1 MSDHL
6 LRKLFEDHLEE
17 QLRQL
22 PVHASRMG
30 DHRYDDQIED
40 LSVEARQARI
50 GAERQILERL
60 ADEIDYEGLSRSA
73 QIDYEIFRHD
83 LQEGI
88 WLAGNIH
95 AFEEDP
101 RTYNEYLTGSVYSLL
116 TQSSLPR
123 ENNITNAM
131 ARMRQLPEVIAGAR
145 STLTSP
151 PLPVLETSI
160 GQNRGVISFYEEGI
174 YDLIGDS
181 PLGEDV
187 RQAAADLLPHLR
199 DYQQFLETDLRERA
213 TGDWRM
219 GKEKFDRKL
228 QFALNADTTADEVL
242 ARAESEFHRVTS
254 EMYVV
259 ARQLWSNYHSGLP
272 LPPDDETGRHE
283 TITRVLASIGREH
296 GDPGSLLADARA
308 TVDKLKRFITDN
320 DILRLPDPDQC
331 ELMEMPE
338 FHRGNSL
345 AYIQPAPP
353 LDPENRTIYAISP
366 PPADWDA
373 ERVESFLQEYNR
385 HMLQILTIHE
395 AYPGHYVQ
403 LAYHN
408 RETSPIR
415 RLLLSGVFI
424 EGWAVYTEQMML
436 DQGYGDGDLAL
447 RLTQLKFYLRAVANA
462 ILDHR
467 MHCTS
472 MSDEEALD
480 FLMNQSFQSEGEAR
494 LKIIRSKQSTVQ
506 LSTYFVGRM
515 ALCELRREIQREQG
529 EDFDLGRYHEAVLAN
544 GSLPVKYLGEVVRE
558 RLRNP
563 RQDSGAKKRT
573 P

>member
-40 LSVEARQARI
+40 LSVEAREART
-50 GAERQILERL
+50 GAERQILARL
-60 ADEIDYEGLSRSA
+60 ADEIDYDGLSRPA
-73 QIDYEIFRHD
+73 QIDYEIFRHN
-83 LQEGI
+83 LQEEI
-88 WLAGNIH
+88 WLAGNIR

-101 RTYNEYLTGSVYSLL
+101 RTYNQYLTGSVYSLL

-123 ENNITNAM
+123 ENNITNAI
-131 ARMRQLPEVIAGAR
+131 ARMRKLPEVIARAR

-151 PLPVLETSI
+151 PLPVLETGI

-174 YDLIGDS
+174 YDLIGGS
-181 PLGEDV
+181 PLREDV

-213 TGDWRM
+213 TGDWRL

-228 QFALNADTTADEVL
+228 QFAVNADTTADEVL
-242 ARAESEFHRVTS
+242 AQAESEFHRVTS
-254 EMYVV
+254 EMHVV
-259 ARQLWSNYHSGLP
+259 ARQLWSNYHPGLP

-283 TITRVLASIGREH
+283 TITRVLGSIGREH

-308 TVDKLKRFITDN
+308 TVGNLKRFIAEN

-408 RETSPIR
+408 RERSPIR

-436 DQGYGDGDLAL
+436 DQGYGDGDLSL

-529 EDFDLGRYHEAVLAN
+529 VDFDLGRYHEAVLSH

-558 RLRNP
+558 RLRKP
-563 RQDSGAKKRT
+563 RQDPAAKKRA